1 MNTDEHRSVPL
12 TRKSSANLEKGIHSR
27 KTCHEFHEFTRIL
40 FAHSGVYHLN
50 VLDSSPSSFC
60 VIRGI
65 REIRGKYFQFVHSV
79 AAWKRFFS
87 HTSLVLLSLGMFLQ
101 PGSASCQGS
110 ALGLFEAH
118 GDIGAVGKP
127 G

>member
-27 KTCHEFHEFTRIL
+27 NTCHEFTRIL
-40 FAHSGVYHLN
+40 FAHSGVFHRN
-50 VLDSSPSSFC
+50 VLESSPSSFC

-65 REIRGKYFQFVHSV
+65 REIRGKCFQFVHSV

-87 HTSLVLLSLGMFLQ
+87 HTSLVLLSLGLFLQ
-101 PGSASCQGS
+101 PGSASSQGS
-110 ALGLFEAH
+110 AL
-118 GDIGAVGKP
+118 
-127 G
+127 